1 MENFSLM
8 FEDLFTVEHV
18 CNVLHME
25 NHECVHLNQAHCKA

>member
-1 MENFSLM
+1 M

-25 NHECVHLNQAHCKA
+25 NHECVHNLTKRIARLE